1 MSNCTN
7 CFNGCTEIVSDRCV
21 KYTGINIPA
30 LGIQN
35 WDTLSAVEE
44 SITTYLSSVIT
55 GVGVKIDLSSIDIC
69 ALVQSYLPV
78 CSTCNDISIVD
89 ISKALI
95 QAACDLQDQIDAIV
109 VTLTTLN
116 APYDTDCLGISPNAD
131 THIVLQTVIDKVCE
145 LEVDLIALEL
155 EVRNQYV
162 PITASPG
169 HPGVNDYIAAY
180 LASIGT
186 STKYYNRMV
195 PYAVVEYYGPIVGNF
210 DGDGAGILGTNWE
223 KIYLCNGRNG
233 TPDKRGVVG
242 VGTTDGSMLG
252 LTMPSQTNPSSGN
265 PIYSLSSTIVGN
277 NNVTLTVGQLPA
289 HAHPFSTATTAISPN
304 PHTHT
309 ITPNNPAFVSTSFL
323 PTPNGS
329 AGFVTVVNAGGPL
342 LAENVTLTAATS
354 VTVAS
359 QGGGGAHANFQPGL
373 GCYYIQYRP

>member
-35 WDTLSAVEE
+35 GDTLSAVEE
-44 SITTYLSSVIT
+44 SLTTYLSSVII

-109 VTLTTLN
+109 VTLSVLN
-116 APYDTDCLGISPNAD
+116 ADYTIGCLTGVTSTSD
-131 THIVLQTVIDKVCE
+131 THAIVQAVINKVCT
-145 LEVDLIALEL
+145 LEVDLIALAL
-155 EVRNQYV
+155 DLDTNYV
-162 PITASPG
+162 KIA
-169 HPGVNDYIAAY
+169 DLDAYIAAY

-195 PYAVVEYYGPIVGNF
+195 PYAVVEFYDPNLSGKF
-210 DGDGAGILGTNWE
+210 DGTGAGIVGTNWE
-223 KIYLCNGRNG
+223 KIYLCNGQNG

-242 VGTTDGSMLG
+242 VGVTDGTMLG
-252 LTMPSQTNPSSGN
+252 GAMPSQTTPGGFNPTYTLNSIG
-265 PIYSLSSTIVGN
+265 STVN
-277 NNVTLTVGQLPA
+277 STTLTLGQIPN
-289 HAHPFSTATTAISPN
+289 HTHVATVTINDPG
-304 PHTHT
+304 HTHT
-309 ITPNNPAFVSTSFL
+309 YKYTPDVTTSGPAAIEDGIVSDATATGAINSNFTGLKGTGVGQNVFVA
-323 PTPNGS
+323 NS
-329 AGFVTVVNAGGPL
+329 A
-342 LAENVTLTAATS
+342 E
-354 VTVAS
+354 
-359 QGGGGAHANFQPGL
+359 GGGGAHSNVQVGR
-373 GCYYIQYRP
+373 GCYYIQYRPL

>member
-35 WDTLSAVEE
+35 GDTLSAVEE
-44 SITTYLSSVIT
+44 SLTTYLSSVII

-95 QAACDLQDQIDAIV
+95 QSACDLQDQIDAIV

-145 LEVDLIALEL
+145 LEVDLIALAL
-155 EVRNQYV
+155 DLDTNYV
-162 PITASPG
+162 KIADLNG
-169 HPGVNDYIAAY
+169 YIAAY

-195 PYAVVEYYGPIVGNF
+195 PYAVVEYYGPITGNF
-210 DGDGAGILGTNWE
+210 DGTGAGLVSGNWE
-223 KIYLCNGRNG
+223 KIYLCNGQNG

-242 VGTTDGSMLG
+242 VGTTDGTMLG
-252 LTMPSQTNPSSGN
+252 GAMPAQTTPGGFNPTYTLNSIGSTTNSTSLLLTQIPNHTHAA
-265 PIYSLSSTIVGN
+265 T
-277 NNVTLTVGQLPA
+277 VTLIDPG
-289 HAHPFSTATTAISPN
+289 
-304 PHTHT
+304 HTHT
-309 ITPNNPAFVSTSFL
+309 YKYTNDVTTSGPAAIEDGVVTNATATGAINSNTTGIT
-323 PTPNGS
+323 
-329 AGFVTVVNAGGPL
+329 
-342 LAENVTLTAATS
+342 
-354 VTVAS
+354 VTVANAA
-359 QGGGGAHANFQPGL
+359 QGGGGAHTNVQVGR

>member
-7 CFNGCTEIVSDRCV
+7 CFNGCTEIISDRCV

-35 WDTLSAVEE
+35 GDTLSAVEE
-44 SITTYLSSVIT
+44 SLTTYLSSVII

-69 ALVQSYLPV
+69 ALVRSYLPV

-95 QAACDLQDQIDAIV
+95 QSACDLQDQIDAIV
-109 VTLTTLN
+109 VTLSTLN
-116 APYDTDCLGISPNAD
+116 ADYTIGCLTGVTASSD
-131 THIVLQTVIDKVCE
+131 THAILQATINKVCS
-145 LEVDLIALEL
+145 LGVDLAALTL

-195 PYAVVEYYGPIVGNF
+195 PYAVVEYYGAITGNF
-210 DGDGAGILGTNWE
+210 DGTGAGLSTGNWE
-223 KIYLCNGRNG
+223 KIYLCNGLNG

-242 VGTTDGSMLG
+242 VGTTDGTMLG
-252 LTMPSQTNPSSGN
+252 GSMPAQTTPGGFNPTYILNSIG
-265 PIYSLSSTIVGN
+265 STVN
-277 NNVTLTVGQLPA
+277 STTLTLGQIPN
-289 HAHPFSTATTAISPN
+289 HTHVATVAQT

-309 ITPNNPAFVSTSFL
+309 VGPDTIGVLGLQVSGTNTRTFNNQSSEDTPLQST
-323 PTPNGS
+323 
-329 AGFVTVVNAGGPL
+329 FVTGAANANVSVSNAG
-342 LAENVTLTAATS
+342 E
-354 VTVAS
+354 
-359 QGGGGAHANFQPGL
+359 GGGGAHSNVQVGR